1 MPRSSIKDE
10 EMYEALRKDGASQ
23 EKAARISNA
32 AAATS
37 RRKIGKRGG
46 NADAYEE
53 WTRDD
58 SDDTDVFIG
67 NRSCCI
73 NDRKVKNP
81 QGQTRRRHSRPAGS
95 APEGR

>member
-37 RRKIGKRGG
+37 RHKIGKRGG

-58 SDDTDVFIG
+58 LRQKAADIG
-67 NRSCCI
+67 IQGRSKMTKSQLI
-73 NDRKVKNP
+73 KALR
-81 QGQTRRRHSRPAGS
+81 TH
-95 APEGR
+95 

>member
-1 MPRSSIKDE
+1 MPRASIKDE

-37 RRKIGKRGG
+37 RKKIGKRGG
-46 NADAYEE
+46 HADAYEE

-58 SDDTDVFIG
+58 LRRKAADIG
-67 NRSCCI
+67 IQGRSKMTKSQLI
-73 NDRKVKNP
+73 KALR
-81 QGQTRRRHSRPAGS
+81 TH
-95 APEGR
+95 